1 MATTISDQ
9 QQELLRQLP
18 GIDSL
23 LAKAEKDPVSR
34 QFPKSVILKAIRQTV
49 EAQRRK
55 ILSVIDG
62 GEVDHVSEAQLLEKA
77 LAHAARLQEYNLTR
91 VINATG
97 IVIHT
102 NLGRSCL
109 APEAIQHVVT
119 AASKYS
125 NLEFDLAAGKRGSRY
140 AIVEALICE
149 LTGAEAAMVVN
160 NNAGAVLLCLDTL
173 ANGREVIIS
182 RGELVEIGGS
192 FRIPDVMAKSGAH
205 LKEVGT
211 TNRTHPRDYE
221 QAIGSETGL
230 LLKVHTSNYSI
241 QGFTSEVSLKEL
253 VVLGT
258 KFNLPVM
265 EDLGSGSLI
274 PLSNPG
280 LESEPPVQDSVK
292 AGTDVITFSGDKL
305 LGGPQAGFIVGKK
318 TIIDRVKNNP
328 LTRAL
333 RIDKLTLAAMEAT
346 LQLYRDEAAA
356 LKIPTLRMLTE
367 TVSDVEARANALQQQ
382 LEALN
387 RSRLSIELLDI
398 SSKAG
403 GGSLPLIQL
412 PSRGV
417 GISIDNISVNSI
429 ERSLRRGQPA
439 IIGRIENDVFI
450 MDPRTLQEDDI
461 EIVVNAIETLL
472 ATTETGDRA

>member
-1 MATTISDQ
+1 MANKISDK

-18 GIDSL
+18 GVDSL
-23 LAKAEKDPVSR
+23 LAKAGEDPEGQ
-34 QFPKSVILKAIRQTV
+34 QFPKSVLVKAVRETVDAHRRQ
-49 EAQRRK
+49 
-55 ILSVIDG
+55 ILSMTGD
-62 GEVDHVSEAQLLEKA
+62 EASAQVSEAELIDKA
-77 LAHAARLQEYNLTR
+77 LTLATQLQEYNLKR

-109 APEAIQHVVT
+109 APEAIDHVV
-119 AASKYS
+119 AAAGRYS

-173 ANGREVIIS
+173 AHGHEVIIS

-192 FRIPDVMAKSGAH
+192 FRIPDVMSKSGAQ

-230 LLKVHTSNYSI
+230 LLKVHTSNYAI
-241 QGFTSEVSLKEL
+241 QGFTSDVSLKDL
-253 VVLGT
+253 VALGT

-265 EDLGSGSLI
+265 EDLGSGSLMA
-274 PLSNPG
+274 LSNPG
-280 LESEPPVQDSVK
+280 LASEPTVQDSIK
-292 AGTDVITFSGDKL
+292 AGADVITFSGDKL

-318 TIIDRVKNNP
+318 PVIDLVKNNP

-367 TVSDVEARANALQQQ
+367 TAPEVEIRANALRHR
-382 LEALN
+382 LDALN
-387 RSRLSIELLDI
+387 QSRLSIELLDMP
-398 SSKAG
+398 SKAG
-403 GGSLPLIQL
+403 GGSLPLIEL

-417 GISIDNISVNSI
+417 GISIDNVSVNAI
-429 ERSLRRGQPA
+429 ERTLRGGQPP
-439 IIGRIENDVFI
+439 IIGRIENDMFI
-450 MDPRTLQEDDI
+450 MDPRTLQDDEI
-461 EIVVNAIETLL
+461 EIVASAIETLL
-472 ATTETGDRA
+472 NATGTGDQA

>member
-1 MATTISDQ
+1 VATTINDQ
-9 QQELLRQLP
+9 RQESLRQLP

-23 LAKAEKDPVSR
+23 LAKAGADPAGR
-34 QFPKSVILKAIRQTV
+34 QFPKSVLVKAVRETV
-49 EAQRRK
+49 DAQRRI
-55 ILSVIDG
+55 ILTIADG
-62 GEVDHVSEAQLLEKA
+62 EEMVHLSEAQLLEEA
-77 LAHAARLQEYNLTR
+77 LAHAAQLHEYQLKR
-91 VINATG
+91 IINATG

-109 APEAIQHVVT
+109 APEAIEHVV
-119 AASKYS
+119 AAAGRYS
-125 NLEFDLAAGKRGSRY
+125 NLEFDLATGKRGSRY
-140 AIVEALICE
+140 TIVEALICE

-173 ANGREVIIS
+173 AHGREVVIS

-192 FRIPDVMAKSGAH
+192 FRIPDVMTKSGAQ

-230 LLKVHTSNYSI
+230 LLKVHTSNYAI
-241 QGFTSEVSLKEL
+241 QGFTSDVSLTEL
-253 VVLGT
+253 VALGT

-265 EDLGSGSLI
+265 EDLGSGSLLT
-274 PLSNPG
+274 LSNPG
-280 LESEPPVQDSVK
+280 LASEPTVQDSIK

-318 TIIDRVKNNP
+318 PIIDQVKNNP

-346 LQLYRDEAAA
+346 LKLYRDESAT
-356 LKIPTLRMLTE
+356 LKIPTLRMLAE
-367 TVSDVEARANALQQQ
+367 TASEVGARAKALKHQ
-382 LEALN
+382 LEALDQ
-387 RSRLSIELLDI
+387 SRLSIEVLDM

-403 GGSLPLIQL
+403 GGSLPLIEL

-417 GISIDNISVNSI
+417 GIRVDTVSVNTV
-429 ERSLRRGQPA
+429 ERSLRSGHPP
-439 IIGRIENDVFI
+439 IIGRIEKDMFI
-450 MDPRTLQEDDI
+450 MDPRTLQDDEI
-461 EIVVNAIETLL
+461 EIIVHAIDTLL
-472 ATTETGDRA
+472 NAKE